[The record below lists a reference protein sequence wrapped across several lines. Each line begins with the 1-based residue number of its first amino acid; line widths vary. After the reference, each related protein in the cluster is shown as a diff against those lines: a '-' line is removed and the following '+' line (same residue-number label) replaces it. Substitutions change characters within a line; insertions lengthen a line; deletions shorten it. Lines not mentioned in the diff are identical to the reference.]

1 MVVGDDREKTSFA
14 EGFTGDLVV
23 GVDAD
28 DRRVGFGD
36 DDYDYDYDYGFGG
49 GVGE

>member
-1 MVVGDDREKTSFA
+1 MVIEDDRESAAEALGEGVVGDLT
-14 EGFTGDLVV
+14 V

-36 DDYDYDYDYGFGG
+36 DDYDYGFGG